1 MTVNRTVVLTLSG
14 LAMMASAPNAFAQNA
29 ASAHQDATAISDAD
43 IKAYAAVAAKVN
55 GIQGNASLSEAD
67 KTAQTSAAVK
77 GSGLDADKFNAI
89 TAASQADPQVR
100 QKLHD
105 AMAQRPGG

>member
-1 MTVNRTVVLTLSG
+1 
-14 LAMMASAPNAFAQNA
+14 
-29 ASAHQDATAISDAD
+29 
-43 IKAYAAVAAKVN
+43 VAAKVN

-89 TAASQADPQVR
+89 TAASQTDPQVR

-105 AMAQRPGG
+105 AMVQRPGG